1 MYASYVVYVII
12 IIIMNFICNALYIE
26 QTISKCYIKKIK
38 VKVKIWR
45 ENVSPKETTNE
56 RLF

>member
-1 MYASYVVYVII
+1 
-12 IIIMNFICNALYIE
+12 MNFICNALYIE
-26 QTISKCYIKKIK
+26 QTISKCYIRKKRK